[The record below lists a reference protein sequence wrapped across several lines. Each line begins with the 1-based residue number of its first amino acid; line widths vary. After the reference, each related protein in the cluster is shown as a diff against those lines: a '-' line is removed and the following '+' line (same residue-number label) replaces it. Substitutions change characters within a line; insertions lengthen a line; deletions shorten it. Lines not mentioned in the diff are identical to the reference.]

1 MAGHHCNVVFGNYH
15 GLFSESCRAQI
26 HSVRSMSS
34 LISAYPILDADFSF
48 FYFFSIRTLP
58 LPSFDLHS
66 TRPQN
71 VRKAAEDENEE
82 RIRQDEED
90 EEDKKHTEVGRVISV
105 VSHA

>member
-15 GLFSESCRAQI
+15 GLFPESSRAQI

-34 LISAYPILDADFSF
+34 LLSAYPIPDADFSF
-48 FYFFSIRTLP
+48 FYFLSIP
-58 LPSFDLHS
+58 ALPSFDLHS

-71 VRKAAEDENEE
+71 VRKAAEDEHEE
-82 RIRQDEED
+82 RIRQEEED
-90 EEDKKHTEVGRVISV
+90 EEDKKHTEVERVISV